1 MNMLAKDKK
10 SPPKVEV
17 SVKPSLKDS
26 NKKKEVEDHQFKLA
40 RFKNVESKVKP
51 MMSNPGAHWYPTHY
65 YIPLFQVKWINK
77 DKNLFI
83 K

>member
-1 MNMLAKDKK
+1 MLAKDKK

-51 MMSNPGAHWYPTHY
+51 MMSNPGAH
-65 YIPLFQVKWINK
+65 
-77 DKNLFI
+77 
-83 K
+83 